1 MICLDAHS
9 LALRRLMLDTL
20 YKAGRGHLPSALS
33 CLEIVRVL
41 YDKIMRVRPLEP
53 TWRERD
59 RFVFSKGHGCLALYA
74 VLADKGFFPKEELA
88 SFCAFGSRLGGH
100 PERLLPG
107 VEAATGS
114 LGHGPSLGV
123 GMALALRLDKLDA
136 RVFVLCGDGE
146 TNEGSVW
153 EACLSAAKHGLDN
166 FILIIDRNGQQ
177 SWDDTEKI
185 LPLEPYA
192 EKFRAFGFSV
202 AELNGHDS
210 AVLEQAFSTLP
221 LTPGKPSCLICHTV
235 KGKGFPSLEHNL
247 AWHHKTK
254 LGEDEYARL
263 LTELGAAEL
272 EAARREA

>member
-1 MICLDAHS
+1 MKLLDARS
-9 LALRRLMLDTL
+9 LTLRRQMLDAL
-20 YKAGRGHLPSALS
+20 YDAGRGHLPSALS

-41 YDKIMRVRPLEP
+41 YDKILRVRPAEP
-53 TWRERD
+53 AWPERD
-59 RFVFSKGHGCLALYA
+59 RFILSKGHGCLALYTI
-74 VLADKGFFPKEELA
+74 LADKNFFPKEELS

-114 LGHGPSLGV
+114 LGHGPSLGI
-123 GMALALRLDKLDA
+123 GMALALRLNTNSS

-153 EACLSAAKHGLDN
+153 EACLSAAMHGLDT
-166 FILIIDRNGQQ
+166 FTLIIDRNGQQ

-192 EKFRAFGFSV
+192 EKFRAFGFNV
-202 AELNGHDS
+202 LELDGHDL
-210 AVLEQAFSTLP
+210 AALEQAFSTLP
-221 LTPGKPSCLICHTV
+221 LESGKPSCLICHTV
-235 KGKGFPSLEHNL
+235 KGKGFPTMERNL

-254 LGEDEYARL
+254 LNETEYTCL
-263 LTELGAAEL
+263 LADL
-272 EAARREA
+272 ETAGRKA